1 MSRRLENKVA
11 VITGAGNGI
20 GRATAI
26 RFAKEGAKVVLTTR
40 RQSHG
45 DETVATIKSFGGEA
59 VFVQA
64 NVRSKDEI
72 QAVVDKAPELYGK
85 LDILVNS
92 AGVLVWKPFL
102 EQNDDDYDFIS
113 ETNFRSQI
121 YTMQRAIPYMQ
132 KNGQGSIINVASVSA
147 KKPELNSYF
156 YGAFKAATANLTM
169 NTAKEFA
176 PQKIRI
182 NCVAPGPVNSGMTP
196 DESKVPEQVEWM
208 EKNIAIIGRLGE
220 PDDIANMNLFL
231 ASDEASWITGEMFV
245 VDGGTCISC
254 P

>member
-1 MSRRLENKVA
+1 MGRLDGKVA

-26 RFAKEGAKVVLTTR
+26 RFAKEGANVVLTTR
-40 RQSHG
+40 RQEHG
-45 DETVATIKSFGGEA
+45 DATVTAIKEIGGDA

-64 NVRSKDEI
+64 NVRSKEEI

-85 LDILVNS
+85 LDILVNC

-102 EQNDDDYDFIS
+102 EQDDDDYDFIS

-132 KNGQGSIINVASVSA
+132 KNGKGSIVNVASVSA

-182 NCVAPGPVNSGMTP
+182 NCVAPGPVKSGMTP
-196 DESKVPEQVEWM
+196 EESKDPVQVKWM
-208 EKNIAIIGRLGE
+208 EENIAILGRLGE

-231 ASDEASWITGEMFV
+231 SSDEASWITGEMFV

>member
-1 MSRRLENKVA
+1 MGRLDGKVA
-11 VITGAGNGI
+11 VVTGAGNGI

-26 RFAKEGAKVVLTTR
+26 RFAQEGARVVITTR
-40 RQSHG
+40 RQDHG
-45 DETVATIKSFGGEA
+45 EETIAAIQAAGGEGF
-59 VFVQA
+59 FVQA
-64 NVRSKDEI
+64 NVRDKAEI
-72 QAVVDKAPELYGK
+72 QAVVSKAPELYGK
-85 LDILVNS
+85 LDVLVNC

-102 EQNDDDYDFIS
+102 EQDEEDYALIS

-121 YTMQRAIPYMQ
+121 YTMQKAIPFMQ

-169 NTAKEFA
+169 NVAKEFA
-176 PQKIRI
+176 PQKIRV
-182 NCVAPGPVNSGMTP
+182 NCVAPGPVNTGMTP
-196 DESKVPEQVEWM
+196 GESKEPEQVKWM
-208 EKNIAIIGRLGE
+208 EENIAIIGRLGE

-254 P
+254 Q